1 MDAALAQGMEDPKK
15 APFTSHHVRQMKRTL
30 PKFIVAII
38 MLTFLA
44 ACSGDKEAETSPLDD
59 QPVPAP
65 ENPDIPQ

>member
-1 MDAALAQGMEDPKK
+1 
-15 APFTSHHVRQMKRTL
+15 MKNTL
-30 PKFIVAII
+30 PKYIVAIT

-44 ACSGDKEAETSPLDD
+44 ACSGDKKDETSPLDD